1 MNEYRKL
8 GVEDLAAGPLD
19 SEAGTAGTLAL
30 IPDHSSHLLHCA
42 SAGLLTK
49 MKARHPLRD

>member
-49 MKARHPLRD
+49 MKARNPLRD